1 MSVLTEIAKLTFSPM
16 SEQDL
21 QAFAGVEN
29 PKDALIAESDNAIYI
44 LDGNTI
50 TVITDEEG
58 LETQYRVSLIWEMEH
73 MTHG

>member
-1 MSVLTEIAKLTFSPM
+1 VSVLTEIAKLTFSPM
-16 SEQDL
+16 GEQDL

-29 PKDALIAESDNAIYI
+29 PKEALIAESDGAVYI

-50 TVITDEEG
+50 SVVTEDG
-58 LETQYRVSLIWEMEH
+58 RETQYRVSLIWEMEH

>member
-16 SEQDL
+16 DDQDL

-29 PKDALIAESDNAIYI
+29 PKEALIAESDDAVYI

-50 TVITDEEG
+50 SVVTEDG
-58 LETQYRVSLIWEMEH
+58 RETQYRVSLVWEMEH